1 MTIHRSTG
9 YMSVVT
15 QIDRLHECGDTDYC
29 VTIKDFPISKDETQT
44 TTFENR
50 DEHSLL
56 GRISSELPSPRNASK
71 VRILTEDNDF

>member
-9 YMSVVT
+9 YMSAVT

-29 VTIKDFPISKDETQT
+29 VTIKDFPISKDKTQT

-50 DEHSLL
+50 DEHSL
-56 GRISSELPSPRNASK
+56 
-71 VRILTEDNDF
+71 